1 MKTRIWQTVVERLR
15 RRVADA
21 AGARLVGFAALAGLS
36 CLALA
41 GCGEAEFAPPPPP
54 EVGVAA
60 PVVRDVTRL
69 TDLSGRT
76 EAVQVVEVRARVEG
90 ILLESLAS
98 PGSRVEEGEVLFRI
112 DPERFVAER
121 DGAAARLERAE
132 AELGIAEVR
141 LDRVTRAAE
150 MEAVNRIEVL
160 EAQATVDAAKADVEI
175 AKRELETKQLS
186 VDYTEVRAPLTGE
199 MEAGAPD
206 IGSLVG
212 GLGSGPLTRIYDTSS
227 VYVWLNV
234 PDRLFLRTPAGARGA
249 GEPIAYPISVASE
262 ADEGY
267 PHSGTIDYVDPS
279 VDTRTGTVRLRAT
292 VPNPDGALKP
302 GLFVRC
308 RLVAGRIE
316 DAVLVPETAINSGQI
331 GRYVLVVGEDGLVE
345 ARSVT
350 LGPRDGSLRVV
361 ESGLARDDRVIVR
374 GLLRARPGRPVRA
387 VEESID
393 DAGADGRVNT
403 SAATGE
409 SAAATET
416 ETR

>member
-1 MKTRIWQTVVERLR
+1 MTPMWQMIVERLPGR
-15 RRVADA
+15 CVT
-21 AGARLVGFAALAGLS
+21 AGARRSVGVAAVAGLL
-36 CLALA
+36 CCGLA
-41 GCGEAEFAPPPPP
+41 GCEETEFAPPPPP

-60 PVVRDVTRL
+60 PIVRDVTRT

-98 PGSRVEEGEVLFRI
+98 PGSRVEEGTVLFRI
-112 DPERFVAER
+112 DPDRFVAER

-186 VDYTEVRAPLTGE
+186 LDYTEVRAPLTGE
-199 MEAGAPD
+199 IEAGAPD

-227 VYVWLNV
+227 VYVWLTV
-234 PDRLFLRTPAGARGA
+234 PDRLFLQTPAGMREA
-249 GEPIAYPISVASE
+249 GETIAYPIEVATE

-267 PHSGTIDYVDPS
+267 PHSGTIDYVDPA

-292 VPNPDGALKP
+292 VPNPEGALKP

-308 RLVAGRIE
+308 RVVAGRIE
-316 DAVLVPETAINSGQI
+316 DALLVPETAINSGQI
-331 GRYVLVVGEDGLVE
+331 GRYVLVVGNDGLVE
-345 ARSVT
+345 TRQVT
-350 LGPRDGSLRVV
+350 RGPRDGSMRVV
-361 ESGLARDDRVIVR
+361 ESGLVAGDRVIVR

-387 VEESID
+387 VEERVED
-393 DAGADGRVNT
+393 TGGNGRLDASVTTGGD
-403 SAATGE
+403 AAGPE
-409 SAAATET
+409 M